1 MDNFTYY
8 HIPPVRHL
16 RLKLIEFLHS
26 FGLNVICHVNVWLH
40 CFVIAMP
47 SPLHD
52 YLGRNTQRQRITN
65 ERPTTAMGADK
76 LIFRL
81 HLVNTFISFIEG
93 QTYWFIDLRQFTEV
107 VKVGVHLL
115 VANDRQNLV
124 VLKLCILVFLQDGS
138 AVLVQFNGQTIR
150 SLYRSNL
157 NTVFLYIAFAQV

>member
-26 FGLNVICHVNVWLH
+26 FGLNVVCHVNVWLH

-65 ERPTTAMGADK
+65 AHPATQIMIDTYMAALGFEKTTQEGRFSNGAYEVWD
-76 LIFRL
+76 
-81 HLVNTFISFIEG
+81 LVPRN
-93 QTYWFIDLRQFTEV
+93 
-107 VKVGVHLL
+107 
-115 VANDRQNLV
+115 
-124 VLKLCILVFLQDGS
+124 
-138 AVLVQFNGQTIR
+138 VLVDEDGDIFVVDAEIKHIKPI
-150 SLYRSNL
+150 S
-157 NTVFLYIAFAQV
+157 

>member
-26 FGLNVICHVNVWLH
+26 FGLNIVCHVNVWLH
-40 CFVIAMP
+40 CFVVAMP

-81 HLVNTFISFIEG
+81 HLVNTFISFIVG

-107 VKVGVHLL
+107 VKVGVPLL
-115 VANDRQNLV
+115 LLYGTQIFRCV
-124 VLKLCILVFLQDGS
+124 KL
-138 AVLVQFNGQTIR
+138 
-150 SLYRSNL
+150 
-157 NTVFLYIAFAQV
+157 AQKRCKGRPY